1 MAASTVLSR
10 FQCTLSAK
18 ELNDD
23 LAKMGSM
30 YRIRTTSQSPRIQ
43 IRAMRSFEDGSKIR
57 TSQFYVEKPGDLTK
71 AYRMCLEMDEADEPL
86 TLIQPHA
93 DDEGPNFSA
102 WSAVAERLKAHLN
115 AKGVKWKHQAY
126 DTHMREFSF
135 WKGKVSPE
143 KLMRWVEKS
152 KAQTHDRVRRL
163 TTLNALIV
171 SCDIEVPNRWLL
183 KMKDQTS
190 FSITQKAI
198 NPRTIPTDASIEFF
212 IDSIDTPKWQR
223 AFGLIAVYGL
233 RPHEVFCFEDRIDED
248 GWAEVKSK
256 KTGLRMITPQ
266 NVHWIDRWNLRDGS
280 LPAFNP
286 KHNGKDLGARVT
298 TQFARYRAKAEVM
311 WREDPQCYDLRHA
324 YAARFHTRSEFQRLR
339 VDQMAKFMGHSE
351 KIHRSTYMRWIDKNE
366 MKAAAKRAAGIYA

>member
-18 ELNDD
+18 DLNDD

-71 AYRMCLEMDEADEPL
+71 AYRMCLEMDESEHPL
-86 TLIQPHA
+86 TLIQAHA
-93 DDEGPNFSA
+93 DDDGPVFSA
-102 WSAVAERLKAHLN
+102 WSAVAERLRAHLD

-135 WKGKVSPE
+135 WKGKVSSE
-143 KLMRWVEKS
+143 KLMRWVEGAKP
-152 KAQTHDRVRRL
+152 QTHDRVRRL
-163 TTLNALIV
+163 TTLNALMV
-171 SCDIEVPNRWLL
+171 SCDIDVPNRWLL

-190 FSITQKAI
+190 FSITHKAI
-198 NPRTIPTDASIEFF
+198 HPRTIPTDASIEYF
-212 IDSIDTPKWQR
+212 IDSIEYPKWQV
-223 AFGLIAVYGL
+223 AFGLIATYGL
-233 RPHEVFCFEDRIDED
+233 RPHEVFCLNERIDED
-248 GWAEVKSK
+248 GCLDLTSK
-256 KTGLRMITPQ
+256 KTGWRMVIPQ
-266 NVHWIDRWNLRDGS
+266 NPAWIDRWNLRDGS

-366 MKAAAKRAAGIYA
+366 QKAAAKRAAGLYD